1 VSRSTKLVSAA
12 YIMSYVAAKH
22 PEQLTTDSIAEAL
35 KDHPA
40 RVRQIVASLVKAELL
55 KSLRGAGG
63 GVALGRPPDKIT
75 LKDLYLAVDDQ
86 PLLALGLRDGFDGW
100 DKICSVRPIISAL
113 YTEMEGDLIGKLAKV
128 RLSSLYKPAR

>member
-1 VSRSTKLVSAA
+1 MSRSTKLVSAA
-12 YIMSYVAAKH
+12 YIMSYVAAKD

-40 RVRQIVASLVKAELL
+40 RVRQIVAALVKAGLL

-63 GVALGRPPDKIT
+63 GVVLGRPPDKVT

-86 PLLALGLRDGFDGW
+86 PLLALGLRTNFDGW
-100 DKICSVRPIISAL
+100 DNICSVRPIISAL
-113 YTEMEGDLIGKLAKV
+113 YSEMEGGLIDKLAKV
-128 RLSSLYKPAR
+128 RLTSLYKPAR

>member
-1 VSRSTKLVSAA
+1 MSRSTKLVSAA

-40 RVRQIVASLVKAELL
+40 RVRQIVASLVKADLL
-55 KSLRGAGG
+55 ISLRGAGG
-63 GVALGRPPDKIT
+63 GVALGRPPDRIT

-86 PLLALGLRDGFDGW
+86 PLLALGLRSDFNGW
-100 DKICSVRPIISAL
+100 DNVCSVKPIVSAL
-113 YTEMEGDLIGKLAKV
+113 YSEMEGDLIGKLAKV